1 MFEKRRDLVKFLT
14 VTESGAILAAA
25 DRLGITQP
33 ALSRVIARLE
43 RQFGGRLFE
52 RMPTGVRLTPLGS
65 VVADLARHI
74 LFEIETAEERVNA
87 TLAGRTGSL
96 RVTAGPMWM
105 QAILPDVIA
114 RFRDSCPGME
124 LVLHTTPWAEGVRL
138 LANGDS
144 DIHCGGIDS
153 DESLPQF
160 LRRERFLDMT
170 WGIVA
175 HKDHPLHTE
184 TVSDDALAEYP
195 WIDFDAPMRPPKGR
209 GGPSLVNVLDQLHE
223 RTGRRGEVRRPLRL
237 RRALPDG
244 DGPLSL
250 VAVAALPG
258 EDAGPEPQA
267 AAGRLRLAQLPRRD
281 RLAALVGGPLSLRP
295 VPRVRA
301 GGGLQAASLTRNRAR
316 HPRRFRFPLH
326 GNAA

>member
-124 LVLHTTPWAEGVRL
+124 LILHTTPWAEGVRL

-223 RTGRRGEVRRPLRL
+223 RTGRRVKSVVRSGSAGLFL
-237 RRALPDG
+237 MG
-244 DGPLSL
+244 TGPYLSWLSL
-250 VAVAALPG
+250 PFLERMPG
-258 EDAGPEPQA
+258 
-267 AAGRLRLAQLPRRD
+267 
-281 RLAALVGGPLSLRP
+281 LSLRP
-295 VPRVRA
+295 LPVAFGSHSYRVGIVSRRSSEDLSPF
-301 GGGLQAASLTRNRAR
+301 GLFREFVREEASRQPA
-316 HPRRFRFPLH
+316 
-326 GNAA
+326 

>member
-14 VTESGAILAAA
+14 VTETGAILAAA

-96 RVTAGPMWM
+96 RITAGPMWM
-105 QAILPDVIA
+105 QAILPDAIA
-114 RFRDSCPGME
+114 RFRESCPGME
-124 LVLHTTPWAEGVRL
+124 LILHTTPWAEGVRL

-144 DIHCGGIDS
+144 DIHCGGIDT
-153 DESLPQF
+153 DEPLPQF
-160 LRRERFLDMT
+160 LRRERLLDMT

-175 HKDHPLHTE
+175 HRDHPLHSE
-184 TVSDDALAEYP
+184 SVSDDALAEYP
-195 WIDFDAPMRPPKGR
+195 WIDFDAPMRPLNGR
-209 GGPSLVNVLDQLHE
+209 GGPSLANVLDQLYD
-223 RTGRRGEVRRPLRL
+223 RTGRRVKSVIRSGSAGLFL
-237 RRALPDG
+237 MG
-244 DGPLSL
+244 TGPYLSWLSL
-250 VAVAALPG
+250 PFLERMPG
-258 EDAGPEPQA
+258 
-267 AAGRLRLAQLPRRD
+267 
-281 RLAALVGGPLSLRP
+281 LSLKPLP
-295 VPRVRA
+295 VAFGSHSYRVGIVSRRSSEDLSPF
-301 GGGLQAASLTRNRAR
+301 GLFREIVREEASRQPA
-316 HPRRFRFPLH
+316 
-326 GNAA
+326 

>member
-14 VTESGAILAAA
+14 VTETGAILSAA

-33 ALSRVIARLE
+33 ALSRVVARLE

-74 LFEIETAEERVNA
+74 LFEIESAEERVNA

-96 RVTAGPMWM
+96 RITAGPMWM
-105 QAILPDVIA
+105 QAILPDAIA
-114 RFRDSCPGME
+114 RFRESFPGTE

-144 DIHCGGIDS
+144 DIHCGGIDT
-153 DESLPQF
+153 DEPLPQF
-160 LRRERFLDMT
+160 LRRERLLDMT

-175 HKDHPLHTE
+175 HRDHPLHAG

-195 WIDFDAPMRPPKGR
+195 WIDFDAPLRPPNGR
-209 GGPSLVNVLDQLHE
+209 GGPSLATLLDQLYD
-223 RTGRRGEVRRPLRL
+223 RTGRRVKPVIRSGSAGLFL
-237 RRALPDG
+237 MG
-244 DGPLSL
+244 TGPYLSWLSL
-250 VAVAALPG
+250 PFLERMPG
-258 EDAGPEPQA
+258 
-267 AAGRLRLAQLPRRD
+267 
-281 RLAALVGGPLSLRP
+281 LSLKPLP
-295 VPRVRA
+295 VAFGAHSYRVGIVSRRSSEDLSPF
-301 GGGLQAASLTRNRAR
+301 G
-316 HPRRFRFPLH
+316 RFREIVREEASRQP
-326 GNAA
+326 A